1 MTKYSYNDIVTAK
14 PNASVAL
21 RPGERA
27 WVVGVSEQKDRKG
40 EYLTKF
46 PTGTVYLI
54 EFEDG
59 SSVSVVE
66 SDLMT
71 GKI

>member
-14 PNASVAL
+14 PNAPSEL

-27 WVVGVSEQKDRKG
+27 WVVGISEQKDRKG

-46 PTGTVYLI
+46 PSGTVYLV

-59 SSVSVVE
+59 SSVSISE

-71 GKI
+71 GKS